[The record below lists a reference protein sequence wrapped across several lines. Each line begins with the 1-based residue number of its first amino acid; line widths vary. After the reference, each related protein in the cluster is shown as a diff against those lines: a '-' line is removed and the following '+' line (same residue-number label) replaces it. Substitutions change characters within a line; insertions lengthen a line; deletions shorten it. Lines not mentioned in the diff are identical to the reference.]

1 MHDKVVAMTASYRS
15 RIACALLAAAL
26 VLLPSA
32 AFAREASLQG
42 PNGNGGS
49 CPEASAVEQDPA
61 SAPQAGKRGPVR
73 DKAKATPMVRSGG
86 DTPARPRWHSI
97 LPGMFR

>member
-1 MHDKVVAMTASYRS
+1 MTMSLRS
-15 RIACALLAAAL
+15 RFACVLLSSAL
-26 VLLPSA
+26 VLLPAA

-49 CPEASAVEQDPA
+49 CPEAGVDEQDPA
-61 SAPQAGKRGPVR
+61 APAPQAGKRGPVR

-86 DTPARPRWHSI
+86 DAPARPRWHSI